1 MSKNIIIISHFK
13 DEVVYFY
20 DYIDHTSLLVLVTTP
35 AKRKDYET
43 FNKFV
48 IEVGCRCICLDEPDT
63 FSTSFE
69 LSEKSMD
76 ILTNLIEYNPSAIIT
91 QAKATIDSDVVSR
104 RIYDFIDSLNTNKHY
119 FPYFDLN
126 NKKNIL
132 PGANKFMKLYAENDP
147 DKLKLMQTTYKT
159 VVGLRKLK

>member
-13 DEVVYFY
+13 DEIVYFY
-20 DYIDHTSLLVLVTTP
+20 DYIDHTTVLVLVTMP
-35 AKRKDYET
+35 SKRKDYEL

-48 IEVGCRCICLDEPDT
+48 IEVGCRCIYLDEPDT
-63 FSTSFE
+63 FSPSFE
-69 LSEKSMD
+69 LSEKSMN
-76 ILTNLIEYNPSAIIT
+76 ILSNLVEYNPSAIIT
-91 QAKATIDSDVVSR
+91 QAKATVDSDVVSR
-104 RIYDFIDSLNTNKHY
+104 RIYDYIDSLKTGKHY

-132 PGANKFMKLYAENDP
+132 PGANNYMKLYAGDDES
-147 DKLKLMQTTYKT
+147 KLKLMQSTYKT